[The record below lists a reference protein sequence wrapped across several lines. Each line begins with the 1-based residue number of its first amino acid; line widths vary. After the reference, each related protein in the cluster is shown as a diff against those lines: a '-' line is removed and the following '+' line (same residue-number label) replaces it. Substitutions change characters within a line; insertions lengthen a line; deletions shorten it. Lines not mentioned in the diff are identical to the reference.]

1 MNAADV
7 VAAIEKVTEVITG
20 IGTQLG
26 AKAAQ
31 FEKDAEPLAAAIF
44 HAIAGGMTE
53 QDKANLSAKRKIF
66 AHVYIDD
73 RNLGVSKVFKNGI
86 TLDDELISELGI
98 PFGEGEKFMKKV
110 VSLYA

>member
-26 AKAAQ
+26 AKAVQ
-31 FEKDAEPLAAAIF
+31 FEKDAEPLAAAIV

-53 QDKANLSAKRKIF
+53 QDKAN
-66 AHVYIDD
+66 IDKAVID
-73 RNLGVSKVFKNGI
+73 FHSRIQAPLPPK
-86 TLDDELISELGI
+86 TDDD
-98 PFGEGEKFMKKV
+98 V
-110 VSLYA
+110 

>member
-26 AKAAQ
+26 AKAVQ
-31 FEKDAEPLAAAIF
+31 FEKDAEPLAAALV

-53 QDKANLSAKRKIF
+53 QDKRN
-66 AHVYIDD
+66 IDEAVIAFHS
-73 RNLGVSKVFKNGI
+73 RIQAPLPEA
-86 TLDDELISELGI
+86 TDDD
-98 PFGEGEKFMKKV
+98 V
-110 VSLYA
+110 

>member
-26 AKAAQ
+26 AKAVQ
-31 FEKDAEPLAAAIF
+31 FEKDAEPLAAAIV

-53 QDKANLSAKRKIF
+53 QDKAN
-66 AHVYIDD
+66 IDKAVVD
-73 RNLGVSKVFKNGI
+73 FHNRIQAPLPDK
-86 TLDDELISELGI
+86 TDDD
-98 PFGEGEKFMKKV
+98 V
-110 VSLYA
+110 